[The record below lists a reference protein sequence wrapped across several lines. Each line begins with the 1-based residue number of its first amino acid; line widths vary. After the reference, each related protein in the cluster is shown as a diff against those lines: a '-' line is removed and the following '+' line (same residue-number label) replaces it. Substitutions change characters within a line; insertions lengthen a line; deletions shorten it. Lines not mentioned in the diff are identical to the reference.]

1 MFQQQL
7 YNLFSLL
14 CLFFVTIICLMV
26 NHQFSDDV
34 NGVDHHILLPG
45 FHICYVNCF
54 KLLQRSIDNFDMNW
68 KIGYRQFQHGTILNS
83 IENVY
88 ETFQKFRRKLVV
100 ISRNKRIMIWS
111 KYFSNSSPLKRQRYF
126 WSYPLQFLLSHLLRI
141 LCNNCSSCSSSAVLS
156 QDYVALKIYKRLVW
170 MFSHYPF
177 HY

>member
-54 KLLQRSIDNFDMNW
+54 KLLQRSIHNFDMNW

-100 ISRNKRIMIWS
+100 IHLGINVLWYDQTIFWTPVHWNGKGIFEVTPCKFYFHIFCESYVIIVPHVALQLFYLRIMW
-111 KYFSNSSPLKRQRYF
+111 R
-126 WSYPLQFLLSHLLRI
+126 
-141 LCNNCSSCSSSAVLS
+141 
-156 QDYVALKIYKRLVW
+156 
-170 MFSHYPF
+170 
-177 HY
+177 